1 MKSSTTILVTVL
13 TELNRLL
20 NNVISGTK
28 LEDIRQTINQYAI
41 ASAVASIGVAFV
53 PGTGGVAA
61 ALAQSGFVWATYVKI
76 NKTMG
81 ISMSEEVVKF
91 LGAAMI
97 TNLMAN
103 YGVLLIGHILAEF
116 VSCIPLF
123 GGVLAA
129 VAEATIGYVLI
140 YACAIIYLKLI
151 CKMVGKDGTIT
162 VPNREKAEKTIKE
175 LMQNED
181 IAAIF
186 NEAKEEFNKA
196 RRDGSFDKARKEA
209 KRNK

>member
-1 MKSSTTILVTVL
+1 MVTAL

-20 NNVISGTK
+20 DKAISGTK
-28 LEDIRQTINQYAI
+28 LEEIRQSINQYAL

-53 PGTGGVAA
+53 PGAGGVAA
-61 ALAQSGFVWATYVKI
+61 ALAQSGIVWATYVKI

-91 LGAAMI
+91 LGSAMI

-103 YGVLLIGHILAEF
+103 YGVLLIGHVLAEF
-116 VSCIPLF
+116 VSCIPLL
-123 GGVLAA
+123 GGFLAA
-129 VAEATIGYVLI
+129 LAEATIGYVLI
-140 YACAIIYLKLI
+140 YSCAIIYLKLI

-162 VPNREKAEKTIKE
+162 VPDREKAEKTIKE

-186 NEAKEEFNKA
+186 NEAKEQFNEA